1 MTTTAPDKPKH
12 SPWGASKFEQIML
25 CPGSVVAQE
34 GLPNTTSVYAA
45 EGTAAH
51 QVLTWALQQDKNA
64 ADFVGQEIAVD
75 DGGMTYTFAI
85 DDEMAQAVQV
95 CIDYVRDTLDDG
107 MLLVDQAVD
116 YSPYLGLPDGEAY
129 GTADVAYLRPDGEL
143 VVLDYKHGRGVEVDA
158 TENPQIM
165 LYALGTLNALNA
177 IGMADDVTSVR
188 LCISQPRVKAA
199 VSEWRTT
206 VGELLAWA
214 AGPATDAVARVLA
227 AQNRTPVMGD
237 GGFSLSYLAPGEKQ
251 CKFCRAK
258 ATCPA
263 LREASLEGPFG
274 GTIDVG
280 SASPDEFAAVQEI
293 EVQPGDQTADWLAAL
308 LSKVDMIEDWCKAV
322 RAEAERRMLAG
333 EDLPGYKLVQG
344 KRGARQWADKA
355 AAEELLRKTFR
366 LPVEKAYDLTLI
378 SPTTAEKLFKAGDI
392 GPRQWPKA
400 QGLITQPEGKLHVAP
415 VSDKREAITVR
426 PVVEEFENLAD
437 DFSDLA

>member
-1 MTTTAPDKPKH
+1 MTTTTAPDKPKH

-25 CPGSVVAQE
+25 CPGSVVMQE

-64 ADFVGQEIAVD
+64 ADFVGQEITVD

-107 MLLVDQAVD
+107 MLLVDQSVD

-177 IGMADDVTSVR
+177 IGMADDVISVR

-206 VGELLAWA
+206 VVELLAWA
-214 AGPATDAVARVLA
+214 AGPATDAVVKVKVEAAAPVL
-227 AQNRTPVMGD
+227 T
-237 GGFSLSYLAPGEKQ
+237 PGEKQ

-263 LREASLEGPFG
+263 LRGVVHDTVYDDTA
-274 GTIDVG
+274 
-280 SASPDEFAAVQEI
+280 ASPEEFGMVDDNTVMSPQTPQDAAR
-293 EVQPGDQTADWLAAL
+293 LAAC

-355 AAEELLRKTFR
+355 AAEALLRKTFR

-378 SPTTAEKLFKAGDI
+378 SPTTAEKLFMAGDI

-400 QGLITQPEGKLHVAP
+400 QGLIAQPEGKLHVAP